1 MARYTCVCTTGSFRL
16 RLETSGVR
24 NAKIADQ
31 YIVDNVNRRC
41 GVPNAVFRIIKALRY
56 NIAITLIAQ

>member
-1 MARYTCVCTTGSFRL
+1 MTRFTRVCTTGSFRL

-31 YIVDNVNRRC
+31 FIVDNVNRRC
-41 GVPNAVFRIIKALRY
+41 GVPNAMFRILKALRY
-56 NIAITLIAQ
+56 NIVRTFIAQ

>member
-1 MARYTCVCTTGSFRL
+1 MARYTRVCTSGSFRL

-31 YIVDNVNRRC
+31 IIVDNVNRRR
-41 GVPNAVFRIIKALRY
+41 GVPKAVFRIFNALRY
-56 NIAITLIAQ
+56 NIAKTLIAQ

>member
-1 MARYTCVCTTGSFRL
+1 MTRFTRVHTTGSFRL

-31 YIVDNVNRRC
+31 YIVDNVNRRR
-41 GVPNAVFRIIKALRY
+41 GVPKAVFRIFKALRY
-56 NIAITLIAQ
+56 NIAKTLIAQ